1 MKTLRG
7 NKGQQKNTAVMSNGD
22 VITLEIIQ
30 HDYGIEQM
38 DIDQNRI
45 N

>member
-1 MKTLRG
+1 MNTLYYL
-7 NKGQQKNTAVMSNGD
+7 KGQQKNTAVMSNGD